1 MEALWY
7 DIFREGSIYAYII
20 IGIGLA
26 MVLLRWTAFAYVA
39 FVARAA
45 KNMGRTKNR
54 YLKTVRTAYDK
65 EILRHEQVDN
75 VSIFVE
81 RELSRLSYMGMSV
94 PFVDRLNVQGIL
106 LVVCACFTG
115 MVQGYY
121 EQWETQTMGILLL
134 FSLISFTLLLTQENL
149 LSLNEQ
155 VDLLEIRVVDY
166 LENSIKGDFL
176 MGERNLQKKERS
188 LLLAQQMEAKMEM
201 AANRQPAA
209 DMIEDEEEELGLDWE
224 QENTF
229 MEMLNE
235 FFG

>member
-7 DIFREGSIYAYII
+7 DIFREGSIYAYVI

-26 MVLLRWTAFAYVA
+26 MVLLRWAAFGYVA
-39 FVARAA
+39 FVVKAA

-54 YLKTVRTAYDK
+54 YLKSVRNAYDK

-75 VSIFVE
+75 VSVFVE
-81 RELSRLSYMGMSV
+81 CELSRLSCMGMSI

-106 LVVCACFTG
+106 LVVCACFVG

-121 EQWETQTMGILLL
+121 EQWDTQTMSVLLL

-155 VDLLEIRVVDY
+155 LDLLEIRVVDY

-201 AANRQPAA
+201 AANRQPVA
-209 DMIEDEEEELGLDWE
+209 DIIEEQGEENGLDWE

>member
-1 MEALWY
+1 M
-7 DIFREGSIYAYII
+7 
-20 IGIGLA
+20 
-26 MVLLRWTAFAYVA
+26 
-39 FVARAA
+39 
-45 KNMGRTKNR
+45 
-54 YLKTVRTAYDK
+54 
-65 EILRHEQVDN
+65 
-75 VSIFVE
+75 
-81 RELSRLSYMGMSV
+81 
-94 PFVDRLNVQGIL
+94 
-106 LVVCACFTG
+106 LVVCACFIG

-188 LLLAQQMEAKMEM
+188 LILAQQMEAKMEM
-201 AANRQPAA
+201 AANRQAAA
-209 DMIEDEEEELGLDWE
+209 DMIEEQEETGLDWE